1 MDRLISIAQ
10 VSEMLGVS
18 KDTLRTL
25 DEKGVLVAKRTN
37 GNHRRYLLSDV
48 EKYLGCF
55 GKQEELVCVYCRVSS
70 QDQKQHGDLDRQ
82 KLRMLEYCAD
92 KQYKVGYVFE
102 EVCSGMNPVRP
113 KLNQVF
119 KLVEEHKITR
129 VVVEHS
135 DRLARFFIPVF
146 EEFFKSHNVEIEY
159 AEKVMSEGF
168 EQELVKDMI
177 TLMSSFSAKIYGRRS
192 HENRKKNKC

>member
-1 MDRLISIAQ
+1 
-10 VSEMLGVS
+10 
-18 KDTLRTL
+18 
-25 DEKGVLVAKRTN
+25 
-37 GNHRRYLLSDV
+37 
-48 EKYLGCF
+48 
-55 GKQEELVCVYCRVSS
+55 
-70 QDQKQHGDLDRQ
+70 
-82 KLRMLEYCAD
+82 MLEYCAN
-92 KQYKVGYVFE
+92 KKYKVGYVLE
-102 EVCSGMNPVRP
+102 EVCSGMNSVRP

-146 EEFFKSHNVEIEY
+146 EEFFRSHNVEIEY
-159 AEKVMSEGF
+159 AEKVMDEGF